1 MSAALEPRQSQEK
14 KSRRVQVVFDDRAL
28 EVLDRLKASTG
39 GSVADVV
46 RDALGFY
53 DWARQQTVDG
63 KSVAV
68 VDHANNRVRE
78 FILPFRETK

>member
-1 MSAALEPRQSQEK
+1 MSAALPRQSPEK
-14 KSRRVQVVFDDRAL
+14 KARRVQVVFDDRAVDML
-28 EVLDRLKASTG
+28 ERLQGSTG

-46 RDALGFY
+46 RDALAFY
-53 DWARQQTVDG
+53 DWAREQVAEG

-78 FILPFRETK
+78 FVLPFLEKR